1 MDFQVAEQAV
11 LAGCLRDESGQCAA
25 LALERLTDEDFVNP
39 THQKI
44 FDLVGKFTPLNEV
57 DVAIHEPELA
67 LDAIS
72 IAEKH
77 GGGSIDRYI
86 DHLIESR
93 NLRSVEKAILYAQD
107 EIKEGKSAEDVAGSF
122 TTRVAKSISKGR
134 GQVKC
139 GSAGNEAYSEFLRVD
154 AGDSSA
160 VSTGFNKLDLILGG
174 GFRPGALYVLA
185 ARPGVGKSAFAVQ
198 LAYGIARHGLRVAYA
213 SLEMG
218 AAECAWA
225 VAFPR

>member
-1 MDFQVAEQAV
+1 MDFHIAEQAV

-44 FDLVGKFTPLNEV
+44 FDLVGKFTPCNEV
-57 DVAIHEPELA
+57 DVAIHMPELA
-67 LDAIS
+67 LDAVS

-160 VSTGFNKLDLILGG
+160 VVQDST
-174 GFRPGALYVLA
+174 
-185 ARPGVGKSAFAVQ
+185 S
-198 LAYGIARHGLRVAYA
+198 
-213 SLEMG
+213 
-218 AAECAWA
+218 WT
-225 VAFPR
+225 

>member
-11 LAGCLRDESGQCAA
+11 LAGCLRDESGECAA

-57 DVAIHEPELA
+57 DVAIHMPELA
-67 LDAIS
+67 LDAVS

-77 GGGSIDRYI
+77 GGGSIYRYI

-93 NLRSVEKAILYAQD
+93 NLRSVEKAILFAQD

-139 GSAGNEAYSEFLRVD
+139 GSAGNEAYSEFLRGRRKWCGED
-154 AGDSSA
+154 PGRQIRPQSGGDPRAS
-160 VSTGFNKLDLILGG
+160 
-174 GFRPGALYVLA
+174 
-185 ARPGVGKSAFAVQ
+185 
-198 LAYGIARHGLRVAYA
+198 A
-213 SLEMG
+213 SLQEL
-218 AAECAWA
+218 A
-225 VAFPR
+225 

>member
-1 MDFQVAEQAV
+1 M
-11 LAGCLRDESGQCAA
+11 
-25 LALERLTDEDFVNP
+25 
-39 THQKI
+39 
-44 FDLVGKFTPLNEV
+44 
-57 DVAIHEPELA
+57 
-67 LDAIS
+67 
-72 IAEKH
+72 
-77 GGGSIDRYI
+77 
-86 DHLIESR
+86 
-93 NLRSVEKAILYAQD
+93 EKAILYAQD

-213 SLEMG
+213 SPLRWVRRNVPGGCSPTTVGLPAREG
-218 AAECAWA
+218 RVTFLRRTVRNWKEQRTA
-225 VAFPR
+225 

>member
-1 MDFQVAEQAV
+1 M
-11 LAGCLRDESGQCAA
+11 
-25 LALERLTDEDFVNP
+25 
-39 THQKI
+39 
-44 FDLVGKFTPLNEV
+44 
-57 DVAIHEPELA
+57 
-67 LDAIS
+67 
-72 IAEKH
+72 
-77 GGGSIDRYI
+77 
-86 DHLIESR
+86 
-93 NLRSVEKAILYAQD
+93 EKAILYAQD

-185 ARPGVGKSAFAVQ
+185 SSPWSREVCLCGTTRIWDCPSWIEGSVC
-198 LAYGIARHGLRVAYA
+198 IAGDGCGGMCR
-213 SLEMG
+213 
-218 AAECAWA
+218 A
-225 VAFPR
+225 VAFP